1 MTTYTVIWRDGG
13 DDFMLTQV
21 NTVVEPEDMTNTDW
35 VILAGEVEYADWDEV
50 DRVAALADLL
60 DGFDLL
66 DVLVGAPQ
74 SALFG

>member
-21 NTVVEPEDMTNTDW
+21 NTAVEPEDMTNTDW

-60 DGFDLL
+60 NGFDLL